1 MRDFVF
7 SNISKRISE
16 KTELFL
22 NFFTFVLFLGKVLI
36 NINFSRSHP
45 KFFFNV
51 IIITLFDPFFLQ
63 GLSSSNVAARSHGEA
78 CQINRMKSATAL
90 KVTLLG
96 SEWSSSMGGLSTIN
110 RQLAIL
116 LAKHSEVDVTLLV
129 PQFACSE
136 EEKRMASS
144 HNVTI

>member
-1 MRDFVF
+1 MA
-7 SNISKRISE
+7 S
-16 KTELFL
+16 
-22 NFFTFVLFLGKVLI
+22 
-36 NINFSRSHP
+36 
-45 KFFFNV
+45 
-51 IIITLFDPFFLQ
+51 FLQ
-63 GLSSSNVAARSHGEA
+63 GLSSSNVAVRSHDGASE
-78 CQINRMKSATAL
+78 INSMKSATAL

-116 LAKHSEVDVTLLV
+116 LAKHSEVHVTLLV

-144 HNVTI
+144 HNVTILEAEKLEGFSDPLEWLS